1 MPTESPDSPDS
12 TDAPEAPEA
21 PDAFPDTL
29 GPELARALYKK
40 GYTALTAVQNAVLD
54 PELSGR
60 DLRITSQTG
69 SGKTVAI
76 GLTLR
81 EFLQRRGA
89 AEGEPEERPVGP
101 RGLVVAPTR
110 ELAKQVEE
118 ELSWLYE
125 PLGVRVVAVT
135 GGSSYRDE
143 RRALAGSPGIVVGT
157 PGRLLDHLQRKS
169 FDAGSLGAVVLDEAD
184 RLLDL
189 GFRDD
194 LEAILA
200 FAPEGHRTHLVSAT
214 FPREVKALAD
224 ATQQDP
230 VHVEGTRL
238 GEANAD
244 IDHVVHLVDARD
256 RLAALVNILLANPD
270 EQTLVFARTRAD
282 VAAIAQDLREA
293 GFAVNSLSGEMDQ
306 TARNRALA
314 AFKGGGLRVLVATDV
329 AARGIDV
336 QDIARVIH
344 AEPPTDADSYTHRSG
359 RTGRA
364 GRKGT
369 SAVLAIAAQLSRT
382 TFLLAR
388 AGVPYRFEA
397 VPTPEAIRAAADE
410 RMVTAL
416 LGEDDSEAHG
426 LDERVWALAK
436 RIVAEGDATRAI
448 ARLLT
453 KTRYAGPTEP
463 RAVRH
468 VEPPG
473 SRPRGPR
480 DRRGDFGD
488 RPGSRDARG
497 RHSPRDARDYGSRDA
512 RDYGPRDQGA
522 REARNPR
529 DRGPRD
535 YAPRDGRDQGP
546 RDYAPR
552 DHGARETREYALRD
566 MGDRRPPR
574 EDRAA
579 RRDEGWVP
587 FHVSWG
593 ERDGADARRLL
604 AVVCRRGGVRG
615 ADVGSIRVSP
625 SHSVVDVAGH
635 AADAFARAAS
645 APDPRDPGIVIR
657 RDGAAGRA
665 PMTVPPPAHE
675 PSAPARSR
683 RAHALHEPSEPRPSG
698 AVDKRPAP
706 PAPPASDE
714 SFTRPPRHEP
724 HARKSAEHEPHPRKT
739 TGHESRPRKSPGY
752 EPHARKAPGHEP
764 HPRKTTGQESPARK
778 APGHEPHSR
787 KTAGHEPH
795 ERKSTG
801 GKRPLKRIVP
811 SRHS

>member
-1 MPTESPDSPDS
+1 MQSSL
-12 TDAPEAPEA
+12 
-21 PDAFPDTL
+21 PDTL
-29 GPELARALYKK
+29 GPELSSALFKK
-40 GYTALTAVQNAVLD
+40 GYTALTAVQSAVLD

-81 EFLQRRGA
+81 EFLQNDDSA
-89 AEGEPEERPVGP
+89 AGYEPKSALAARP

-135 GGSSYRDE
+135 GGASYRDE
-143 RRALAGSPGIVVGT
+143 RRALAGGPGIVVGT

-169 FDAGSLGAVVLDEAD
+169 FDPGGLGAVVLDEAD

-194 LEAILA
+194 LDAILA

-224 ATQQDP
+224 ATQEDP

-244 IDHVVHLVDARD
+244 IDHVVHLVESRD

-306 TARNRALA
+306 SARNRALA
-314 AFKGGGLRVLVATDV
+314 AFKSGGLRVLVATDV

-336 QDIARVIH
+336 QDIGRVIH
-344 AEPPTDADSYTHRSG
+344 AEPPSDADSYTHRSG

-369 SAVLAIAAQLSRT
+369 SAVLAVAAQLART

-388 AGVPYRFEA
+388 AGVPYRFEPI
-397 VPTPEAIRAAADE
+397 PTADAIRAAADQ
-410 RMVTAL
+410 RMVAAL
-416 LGEDDSEAHG
+416 LGESEDEAHG
-426 LDERVWALAK
+426 LDERTWALAK
-436 RIVAEGDATRAI
+436 RIAAEGDATRAI

-453 KTRYAGPTEP
+453 RTRYAGPTEP

-468 VEPPG
+468 LEPPG
-473 SRPRGPR
+473 ARPKGGR
-480 DRRGDFGD
+480 DRHAGDVGG
-488 RPGSRDARG
+488 RYPSRDARP
-497 RHSPRDARDYGSRDA
+497 RPAPRDARDSAPRDARVSRDA
-512 RDYGPRDQGA
+512 RDSAPRDA
-522 REARNPR
+522 RAPRDVRDVAPRSPTARDHAPSDAQDRRAPR
-529 DRGPRD
+529 ADRGPR
-535 YAPRDGRDQGP
+535 RDD
-546 RDYAPR
+546 
-552 DHGARETREYALRD
+552 
-566 MGDRRPPR
+566 
-574 EDRAA
+574 
-579 RRDEGWVP
+579 GWVP

-604 AVVCRRGGVRG
+604 AVVCRRGGIRG
-615 ADVGSIRVSP
+615 SDVGSIRVGP

-635 AADAFARAAS
+635 AAEAFARAAG
-645 APDPRDPGIVIR
+645 APDPRDPAIVIR
-657 RDGAAGRA
+657 RDGAPGRA
-665 PMTVPPPAHE
+665 PMTVPPPSHE
-675 PSAPARSR
+675 PAPSPPAHPR
-683 RAHALHEPSEPRPSG
+683 REAIRTHAVHTPSERRPGRAADEPHARKTTG
-698 AVDKRPAP
+698 A
-706 PAPPASDE
+706 
-714 SFTRPPRHEP
+714 EP
-724 HARKSAEHEPHPRKT
+724 HARKSAAGESHARKRT
-739 TGHESRPRKSPGY
+739 DG
-752 EPHARKAPGHEP
+752 EPHARRIVGAEP
-764 HPRKTTGQESPARK
+764 PV
-778 APGHEPHSR
+778 
-787 KTAGHEPH
+787 
-795 ERKSTG
+795 RKSTGAEPHARRIVG
-801 GKRPLKRIVP
+801 GKRPLKRVY
-811 SRHS
+811 SRDS